1 MKLNNVEKKI
11 NLICPICGNDQFS
24 SLDIPIEEL
33 KDGLTTNRVQCS
45 DCRKIF
51 TKEELLNENQERI
64 DNEVKQITD
73 DITKQLDTE
82 IKKMLRKFK

>member
-51 TKEELLNENQERI
+51 TKEELLNENHERI
-64 DNEVKQITD
+64 DNNKQF
-73 DITKQLDTE
+73 
-82 IKKMLRKFK
+82 IKKTARNAVF